1 MTREIIERTERTAF
15 EQWWQSR
22 GMLRPSRSSEPGY
35 MHTYESA
42 IAQNA
47 WEAWKSRGRLEGE
60 TIGDHV

>member
-1 MTREIIERTERTAF
+1 MPEIVPDAELYDTAERTAF

-35 MHTYESA
+35 THTYESA

-47 WEAWKSRGRLEGE
+47 WEAWKARGRL
-60 TIGDHV
+60 DADS